1 MRILRKHL
9 FALLPIVLLAL
20 FLTPAVAFGQTGTYV
35 FDDVNKLTSSQFDEL
50 ESQGADYEK
59 TYNVGVHFLFT
70 DHMSGDESSKSG
82 RNEYGRSVIV
92 SKGLDKRDNKGCI
105 LFVVAVNSRKYVTVK
120 YFPNKAD
127 DPFSDDGVDDLEDDV
142 KSELKNDEWYE
153 AASQYYT
160 TVGKQ
165 LEYFAKN
172 GKQWTSPD
180 VITLLVKVLAT
191 IAIPLLI
198 AFGIVRSEKNA
209 MLTARTQSAA
219 ANYAD
224 PDGLDLRI
232 STDTF
237 VDRHLAVVPLPKH
250 SDSDS
255 DSGGGWSDMGGGF
268 SGSGGGD
275 F

>member
-1 MRILRKHL
+1 MRIIKKHL

-20 FLTPAVAFGQTGTYV
+20 FLTPTVAFGQTGTYV
-35 FDDVNKLTSSQFDEL
+35 FDEQDVLSSSEFNEL
-50 ESQGADYEK
+50 ESKGADYERS
-59 TYNVGVHFLFT
+59 YHVGVHFLFT
-70 DHMSGDESSKSG
+70 DHMSGDESSASG
-82 RNEYGRSVIV
+82 RNEFGRSVIV
-92 SKGLDKRDNKGCI
+92 DKGLDKRDNNGCI

-120 YFPNKAD
+120 YFASSAN
-127 DPFSDDGVDDLEDDV
+127 DPFSDDGVDELEDNV
-142 KSELKNDEWYE
+142 KSELKHDAWYD
-153 AASQYYT
+153 AANEYYS

-165 LEYFAKN
+165 LDYFAKH
-172 GKQWTSPD
+172 GKQWTSPH

-198 AFGIVRSEKNA
+198 AFGIVRSEKDA

-224 PDGLDLRI
+224 PEGLDLRI

-250 SDSDS
+250 EDNDS